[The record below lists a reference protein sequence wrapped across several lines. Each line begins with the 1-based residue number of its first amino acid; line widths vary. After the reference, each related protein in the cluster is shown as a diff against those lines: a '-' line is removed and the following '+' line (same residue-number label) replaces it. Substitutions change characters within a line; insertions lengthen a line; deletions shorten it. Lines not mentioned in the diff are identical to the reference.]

1 MAFLIFITARFFSA
15 FFPSHIRYEFPFA
28 ALSQAPAHCSSRV
41 VYSFYARQVS
51 PTTHSVCVVGQRF
64 PPLYLV
70 GIFIFGEKPGV
81 LNKNTS
87 RAQHSISAINIFC
100 AIYVHFCAHSIVDL
114 VTCMGAVKYLCSFTC
129 CTCS

>member
-1 MAFLIFITARFFSA
+1 MSFHLRHYRKPLPIVQAEWFTRFMHA
-15 FFPSHIRYEFPFA
+15 KCLLLHI
-28 ALSQAPAHCSSRV
+28 
-41 VYSFYARQVS
+41 VY
-51 PTTHSVCVVGQRF
+51 VVGQRF